1 MKNPDEMS
9 TLEVVLE
16 FAMWIILAVV
26 ALLLAAIP
34 KK

>member
-1 MKNPDEMS
+1 MKKPEDM
-9 TLEVVLE
+9 TTFEVVLE
-16 FAMWIILAVV
+16 FAMWIILAFF

>member
-1 MKNPDEMS
+1 MKNPDDM
-9 TLEVVLE
+9 TALEVVLE
-16 FAMWIILAVV
+16 VAMWVILAFF

>member
-1 MKNPDEMS
+1 MKKPEDMT

-16 FAMWIILAVV
+16 VIMWLIMAFF